1 MESPVQA
8 LLAELHAKY
17 KTEDEGEVASYIPE
31 LSKADPDWFGIA
43 IATVDGQVYEIG
55 DTSQSFTIQS
65 ISKPFVYGLA
75 LEDSGE
81 EEVLS
86 HVGLEPSGDA
96 FNAISLNPE
105 SGRPFNPMINAG
117 AIATA
122 GLVRGEGAE
131 DRTEHIRSA
140 FSVYAGRALEVD
152 TAVFESERATGHRNR
167 AISHLLRNFDVI
179 GSDPTPVVDAYF
191 GQCSVSVTCRDLAL
205 MAATLANKGVNPVSG
220 ATALDPRYVESVLS
234 VMGSCGMYD
243 YAGEWLYRIGMPAK
257 SGVAGGVLAVLPGQL
272 GIGVFSAPL
281 DARGNSVR
289 GVAVCTD
296 LSRRFALHQYNVP
309 IPSRSVVRA
318 TYDGSAVSSKR
329 FRTPRQREVLSR
341 VAQRI
346 RVVEVQG
353 DIMFAAAEALIR
365 TALGYADEVDC
376 LVLDLRRVTGCQP
389 AAGSLIEGLLA
400 GFIGGGTAVA
410 VSSGETIPGLVDG
423 LSACGGESFVATDA
437 LDPALEWCENLMLT
451 KTDPESVTTRVI
463 EIEENELLAGLDAAQ
478 IVALKAVA
486 QARDFGAGELI
497 IRAGDDARSLFLLSH
512 GEASV
517 LAPGVGRRLAT
528 YPPGTAFGEM
538 AILSECARTAD
549 VRADTDCMCYEL
561 DISDFARLSAD
572 APALAAAIH
581 ANLARKLAGNLSQAN
596 LEIAALHAG
605 G

>member
-8 LLAELHAKY
+8 LLAELHKKY
-17 KTEDEGEVASYIPE
+17 QTEDNGEIATYIPE
-31 LSKADPDWFGIA
+31 LSKADPNWFGIA
-43 IATVDGQVYEIG
+43 IATVDGQVYEVG
-55 DTSQSFTIQS
+55 ETSQPFTIQS

-81 EEVLS
+81 DEVLG

-96 FNAISLNPE
+96 FNAISLKAD

-122 GLVRGEGAE
+122 GLVRGDTTE
-131 DRTEHIRSA
+131 DRTARILEA
-140 FSVYAGRALEVD
+140 FGRYAGRDLEID
-152 TAVFESERATGHRNR
+152 RAVFESERETGHRNR

-179 GSDPTPVVDAYF
+179 ASDPTPVVDAYF

-205 MAATLANKGVNPVSG
+205 MAATLANKGANPVTG
-220 ATALDPRYVESVLS
+220 KQALDARYVESVLS

-272 GIGVFSAPL
+272 GIGVFSPPL
-281 DARGNSVR
+281 DERGNSVR
-289 GVAVCTD
+289 GVAVSAD

-309 IPSRSVVRA
+309 IPGRAVVRA
-318 TYDGSAVSSKR
+318 TYDGSSVSSKR
-329 FRTPRQREVLSR
+329 FRTPRQKEILSR
-341 VAQRI
+341 VAGRI
-346 RVVEVQG
+346 RVIEVQG
-353 DIMFAAAEALIR
+353 DVLFASAEALIR
-365 TALGYADEVDC
+365 TALGYADLCDC
-376 LVLDLRRVTGCQP
+376 LVLDLHRVTGCQP
-389 AAGSLIEGLLA
+389 AAGTLIEGLLA
-400 GFIGGGTAVA
+400 GFVRDGMAVA
-410 VSSGETIPGLVDG
+410 VSSGDAVPGLADG
-423 LSACGGESFVATDA
+423 MSSLGSDAFIATDG
-437 LDPALEWCENLMLT
+437 LDPALEWCENLML
-451 KTDPESVTTRVI
+451 KKADPESVAERSV
-463 EIEENELLAGLDAAQ
+463 EVEENELLAGLDGGQ
-478 IVALKAVA
+478 ITALKAVLTPREFA
-486 QARDFGAGELI
+486 TGELI
-497 IRAGDDARSLFLLSH
+497 IHAGEDARSLFMLCR

-549 VRADTDCMCYEL
+549 IRADTDCLCYEL
-561 DISDFARLSAD
+561 DIGDFAGLSGE
-572 APALAAAIH
+572 APALAATIH

-596 LEIAALHAG
+596 LEIAALHDG